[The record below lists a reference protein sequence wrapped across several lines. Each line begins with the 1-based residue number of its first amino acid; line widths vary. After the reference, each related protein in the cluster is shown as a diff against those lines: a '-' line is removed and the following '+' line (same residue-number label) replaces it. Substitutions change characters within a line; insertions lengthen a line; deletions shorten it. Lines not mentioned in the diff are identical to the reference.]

1 MFLFA
6 FVLGHHVID
15 VVDEEM
21 GLEEVELAFAV
32 DKFFFSFGHGVQVVD
47 RVEPET
53 VEVVDKGVV
62 AENSHHDNR
71 HKEVLFHQL
80 DIIRR
85 DDSEVKYN
93 S

>member
-1 MFLFA
+1 M
-6 FVLGHHVID
+6 LGHHVVD
-15 VVDEEM
+15 VVNEEM

-47 RVEPET
+47 RVEPQTIEI
-53 VEVVDKGVV
+53 VDKGVV

-71 HKEVLFHQL
+71 HKEVFFHQL

-85 DDSEVKYN
+85 DDSKVKYN